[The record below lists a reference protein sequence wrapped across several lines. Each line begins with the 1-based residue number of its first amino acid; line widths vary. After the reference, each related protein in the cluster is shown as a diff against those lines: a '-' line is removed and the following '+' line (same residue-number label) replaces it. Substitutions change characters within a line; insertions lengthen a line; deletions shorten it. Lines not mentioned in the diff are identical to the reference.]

1 VRERRGLCSKK
12 QNKKRKPKTQ
22 KKPKEDY
29 GAMLHDLNMIAAR
42 PTAFATPTRRQ
53 LLSTTAFIAL
63 TAGMLTTPMSRFAV
77 AAATFDDAQKLQ
89 MLRIARDI
97 YPHETL
103 LDNAPYQAVVDAIL
117 AEAGKD
123 EKVAKLVTDG
133 LADVNKRAN
142 AVYKV
147 NFVDIK
153 EGMKREGI
161 LRQIELSDFF
171 QKIRGGLLFGIYNN
185 KALYPKFGYD
195 GSSWEKGGFINDP
208 TFGKV
213 DWL

>member
-1 VRERRGLCSKK
+1 
-12 QNKKRKPKTQ
+12 
-22 KKPKEDY
+22 
-29 GAMLHDLNMIAAR
+29 MLHDLKMIATQPSAW
-42 PTAFATPTRRQ
+42 TAPTRRQ
-53 LLSTTAFIAL
+53 LLGSTALIAL
-63 TAGMLTTPMSRFAV
+63 TAGFLTTPMSRFAV

-89 MLRIARDI
+89 LLRIARDV

-103 LDNAPYQAVVDAIL
+103 LDNGPYQAVVDAIL
-117 AEAGKD
+117 GEAGKD
-123 EKVAKLVTDG
+123 EKVAKMVADG
-133 LADVNKRAN
+133 LADVNARSQ
-142 AVYKV
+142 AVYKS

-161 LRQIELSDFF
+161 LRQIELTDFF
-171 QKIRGGLLFGIYNN
+171 QKIRGGLLFGLYNN

-213 DWL
+213 DWLGL

>member
-1 VRERRGLCSKK
+1 
-12 QNKKRKPKTQ
+12 
-22 KKPKEDY
+22 
-29 GAMLHDLNMIAAR
+29 MLHDLTLIAKLPAAM
-42 PTAFATPTRRQ
+42 PAPTRRQ
-53 LLSTTAFIAL
+53 LLGSTALIAL
-63 TAGMLTTPMSRFAV
+63 TAGLLTTPMTRFAV
-77 AAATFDDAQKLQ
+77 AATTFSGDQKLQ
-89 MLRIARDI
+89 MLRIARDV

-117 AEAGKD
+117 GEAEKD

-133 LADVNKRAN
+133 LADVNKRSN
-142 AVYKV
+142 DVYKA
-147 NFVDIK
+147 NYVDVK

-161 LRQIELSDFF
+161 LRQIELTDFF
-171 QKIRGGLLFGIYNN
+171 QKIRGGLLFGLYNN

-208 TFGKV
+208 SFGKV

>member
-1 VRERRGLCSKK
+1 
-12 QNKKRKPKTQ
+12 
-22 KKPKEDY
+22 
-29 GAMLHDLNMIAAR
+29 MLHDLNMIAAR